1 MKTIAILITVN
12 GDGEVLKPTEAF
24 ATKQKAKDA
33 MVSYIGREIEDAKAG
48 GYEDD
53 DIEFSFDDESGYL
66 KYGTDSLNE
75 YRYSIE
81 ELTLPTEE

>member
-12 GDGEVLKPTEAF
+12 GDGEVLTPTEAF

-33 MVSYIGREIEDAKAG
+33 MVNAIGREIEDAKAG

-53 DIEFSFDDESGYL
+53 DIQFCFDDESVYL
-66 KYGTDSLNE
+66 KYVMSELNE